1 MLKRKAKI
9 FRFAKGFYGR
19 RKNCW
24 VQAVRSV
31 HKAWQYAYIGRKLK
45 KRDFRSQWILQ
56 INAAARAH
64 GLTYSVLMSALPATG
79 MQLNRKVLAELAGTE
94 PYTFH
99 AVVEAVKLVAPG
111 RVGDNAA
118 RAARDAELR

>member
-9 FRFAKGFYGR
+9 FKAARGFYGR

-24 VQAVRSV
+24 TQAVRSV

-45 KRDFRSQWILQ
+45 KRDFRSQWIMQ

-64 GLTYSVLMSALPATG
+64 GLSYSIFMQALPATG
-79 MQLNRKVLAELAGTE
+79 MQMNRKVLAELAGTE
-94 PYTFH
+94 PATFR
-99 AVVEAVKLVAPG
+99 AIAEAVKLVGAG
-111 RVGDNAA
+111 RAGGVTRGSNSN
-118 RAARDAELR
+118 ELR